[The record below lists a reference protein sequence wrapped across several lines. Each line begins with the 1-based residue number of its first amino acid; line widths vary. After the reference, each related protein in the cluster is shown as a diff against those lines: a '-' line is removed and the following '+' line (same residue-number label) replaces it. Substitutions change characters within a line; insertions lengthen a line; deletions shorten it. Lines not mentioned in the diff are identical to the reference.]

1 MRHQVSEKIGPWVNE
16 AIDRH
21 HDGSPILWEP
31 GLVPKSGGVVVA
43 CVFWFPG
50 TTLGTV
56 QQGSFA
62 ITNPLT
68 VSKDEIDQ
76 TVEDFLRAMREAQGR
91 ELDDTVAAQ
100 PQTPSGPQAPVEP
113 PVPGQRRAS
122 GLIIAR

>member
-31 GLVPKSGGVVVA
+31 GLVPQGGGVVVA

-62 ITNPLT
+62 IANPLAITKEEVDAT
-68 VSKDEIDQ
+68 VA
-76 TVEDFLRAMREAQGR
+76 DFLRAMREAQGR
-91 ELDDTVAAQ
+91 ELAAEAEES
-100 PQTPSGPQAPVEP
+100 PERPLAPVEP
-113 PVPGQRRAS
+113 IVRGQRRAS
-122 GLIIAR
+122 GLFI